1 LRKIIPS
8 IILAAL
14 IVSMAAM
21 IAPAYAQGANYSW
34 IAKVSKVIW
43 FAVPEQNVPYEIP
56 SKIDVYLF
64 GLRPSLAATLASNPA
79 VKLYSAP
86 SGIVDLLLNP
96 APVIILSYKGKLT
109 KDQAASLLHVPPI
122 DIEYITYNAK
132 TGVTTVQLCAK
143 PATIPS
149 SFKVV
154 RQAPIN
160 INPLCFRQ
168 IRFAFNYIVDRNLIV
183 RTVYKGYAIPM
194 YAPYSVADPTYQIFA
209 DIVAQYMFT
218 YDPQYANKIITKVLT
233 EVGAKKINGM
243 WYYQGKPITLKFIIR
258 TEDERR
264 EIGLMVS
271 AVLKQLGFNVQ
282 ELLLTFGPAITKV
295 YSSDPMNFEW
305 SIYTEGWGKGPLD
318 RWDPWTLAWF
328 AAPWLGDMPGWL
340 QSGWWQYQNATLDK
354 LTMATCLGKV
364 KSKAQWIA
372 YMREALKLALDQSV
386 RIWIVTTET
395 IYPANAKL
403 AGVTLDLGMGLRDIV
418 LNLRNW
424 YVPGRDYLRIGHLHV
439 WTARTIWNIYG
450 GFFDV
455 YSVDPEMATYDP
467 WMWSNPFNGE
477 PMPFRVTYHV
487 VTAGPTGKLKVPSNA
502 VVWVPSK
509 GWVPISQLPPSERK
523 KHEYATSAVYFYLNK
538 FIGTHYHDGETITWA
553 DVLGDWALW
562 FDIAYNKTKAAM
574 EPSIASSVQPLLQ
587 PIVAILPVPKND
599 TLIVYIN
606 YWFFDKNYIAENA
619 IISSVV
625 NPFPL
630 AFAQQFLCFDLKKY
644 ALSSARARAKALP
657 QLNLVLHKDALD
669 VMKALEM
676 MKSLYKWASK
686 FTNVPGIYTMPKSLW
701 EEKIEKEIAWIKK
714 YGIAWISDGPFMLTF
729 FSKDEQKLI
738 LQRFDDPKYPLRNTD
753 FYFGIPTLTKITG
766 VSVPTISPGGSAVIT
781 VDVTG
786 EFPITIIYMILEPT
800 THKLLIKGNITTTSP
815 TVLIRLTPQ
824 QTAKLAPFS
833 SYDLILIAFSSKVAM
848 ATEKIVGITTGMS
861 VSTLKSITS
870 KVSNVSKAISS
881 VKKAI
886 SAVKKTVSNVTKAIS
901 SVKATVSKVTSAVA
915 ALQKTVSSLSSSLK
929 AVNASISSIK
939 ASIAAVK
946 QSLAKALASQIAS
959 VRKALGAQVA
969 SAIKGL
975 TSTLTTSLSALE
987 TSMSKLSTTL
997 TTALKSMSSTLSTV
1011 SSTVSTLSSTLG
1023 TVLTTVKSTNAAVS
1037 ALNTKVSALSSK
1049 VSSMSSELK
1058 SISTTLS
1065 GISTE
1070 LTSIKQS
1077 IASLKSEIASMK
1089 GAKALAGPVYA
1100 VLGIV
1105 IANIIITIV
1114 TSALLLRR
1122 RS

>member
-1 LRKIIPS
+1 MRKLIPS

-14 IVSMAAM
+14 IIGTIAM
-21 IAPAYAQGANYSW
+21 IAPAYAQGANYGW

-43 FAVPEQNVPYEIP
+43 FAVPEQNVPYELP

-109 KDQAASLLHVPPI
+109 KDQAASMLHVPPI
-122 DIEYITYNAK
+122 DIEYISYDSK
-132 TGVTTVQLCAK
+132 KGVTTIELCAK
-143 PATIPS
+143 PASIPS

-154 RQAPIN
+154 RQASIN
-160 INPLCFRQ
+160 INPLCFRE

-264 EIGLMVS
+264 EIGLMVA

-295 YSSDPMNFEW
+295 YSSDPMDFEW

-340 QSGWWQYQNATLDK
+340 QSGWWQYKNATLDK
-354 LTMATCLGKV
+354 LTMAACLGKT

-372 YMREALKLALDQSV
+372 YMREAMKLALDQSV

-403 AGVTLDLGMGLRDIV
+403 AGVTLDLGMGLRDVV

-455 YSVDPEMATYDP
+455 YSVDPEYATIDP

-477 PMPFRVTYHV
+477 PMPFRVSYHV
-487 VTAGPTGKLKVPSNA
+487 VTAGPTGKLKVPPNA

-509 GWVPISQLPPSERK
+509 GWVPVSQLPPDERK
-523 KHEYATSAVYFYLNK
+523 KHEYATSAVYFYLDK
-538 FIGTHYHDGETITWA
+538 LIGTHYHDGETITWA
-553 DVLGDWALW
+553 DILGDWALW

-574 EPSIASSVQPLLQ
+574 EPSIASSVQPILE
-587 PIVAILPVPKND
+587 PIVAILPVPKNN

-606 YWFFDKNYIAENA
+606 YWFFDPNYIASNA
-619 IISSVV
+619 VVSSTV

-630 AFAQQFLCFDLKKY
+630 AFVQQFLCFDLKKY

-676 MKSLYKWASK
+676 MKNLYKWASK

-714 YGIAWISDGPFMLTF
+714 YGIAWISDGPFMLTY

-766 VSVPTISPGGSAVIT
+766 VTVPTISPGGSAVIT

-800 THKLLIKGNITTTSP
+800 THKLLIKGNVTTTSP
-815 TVLIRLTPQ
+815 TVLIRLTPEE
-824 QTAKLAPFS
+824 TAKLAPFS

-870 KVSNVSKAISS
+870 KVTNVSKAISAVEKS
-881 VKKAI
+881 I

-901 SVKATVSKVTSAVA
+901 AVKATVAKVTSAVA
-915 ALQKTVSSLSSSLK
+915 ALQSSLK
-929 AVNASISSIK
+929 AVNSSIAAIK

-946 QSLAKALASQIAS
+946 ESLAKALASQIAS
-959 VRKALGAQVA
+959 VRQALGAQVA
-969 SAIKGL
+969 SAIKDL
-975 TSTLTTSLSALE
+975 TTTLTTSLSAIE
-987 TSMSKLSTTL
+987 SSMSKLSTTL
-997 TTALKSMSSTLSTV
+997 TSALKSMSSTMSA
-1011 SSTVSTLSSTLG
+1011 LSSTLG
-1023 TVLTTVKSTNAAVS
+1023 TVLSTVKSTNSAVS
-1037 ALNTKVSALSSK
+1037 SLSSEVSALSTK

-1065 GISTE
+1065 GISSE

-1077 IASLKSEIASMK
+1077 IASLRSEVASIK
-1089 GAKALAGPVYA
+1089 GAQALAGPLYA